1 MLIFCLVVV
10 FLFFIIYTGIQI
22 YIKNKLIEFLESKD
36 FESFYNLLN
45 TTITK
50 IVLPPYNIEYMKLN
64 GYMMQNRKKDI
75 DRQFEFLLKLRKNKQ
90 QTQDLLQRGMQYYI
104 DKKDSRKC
112 HLFLENMKNIMP
124 KQVIEEATYMLDI
137 LVDEKSCYIE
147 EMKNKINDVSENQKP
162 VYYFLIQ
169 KQYENCNDMKNAK
182 LYEDLCCQEKRGNK

>member
-124 KQVIEEATYMLDI
+124 KQVIEEATYMVDI